1 MRRAFVEIENG
12 VGVAVHDV
20 ETRGN
25 RGNDAANP
33 RTPIQRRKPQN
44 EVRPNQHANK
54 GDVVRNGKLMRKL
67 EKRESN

>member
-12 VGVAVHDV
+12 VVVAVHEA

-25 RGNDAANP
+25 RGNDAREP
-33 RTPIQRRKPQN
+33 RTPIQKRKPQN

-54 GDVVRNGKLMRKL
+54 GDVVRNGRLMRKL
-67 EKRESN
+67 AKRG

>member
-12 VGVAVHDV
+12 VVVAVHEA

-25 RGNDAANP
+25 RGNDAVNP
-33 RTPIQRRKPQN
+33 RTPIQKRNPQN

-54 GDVVRNGKLMRKL
+54 GDVVRNGRLMRKL
-67 EKRESN
+67 GKR